1 MSNRVRLRKWGLP
14 GATRVPGVV
23 DPLQQLG
30 IRGHAHLDQV
40 GVGLHTEGPVLSA
53 LRDARVTDDV
63 VQAHVAACLHALS
76 SQQEGHAGHTLHR
89 VTQLTQRQPLRAEA
103 ALVIEQEAKYY
114 RRESNDTKGTASAAH
129 RISHHLWMPGKG
141 WTFIVSHE
149 GAIIKMFK

>member
-40 GVGLHTEGPVLSA
+40 GVGLHTEGPVVSA

-76 SQQEGHAGHTLHR
+76 SQQEGHAGHALHR
-89 VTQLTQRQPLRAEA
+89 VTALAQRQPLRAEA
-103 ALVIEQEAKYY
+103 A
-114 RRESNDTKGTASAAH
+114 
-129 RISHHLWMPGKG
+129 
-141 WTFIVSHE
+141 IVVE
-149 GAIIKMFK
+149 